1 MGRNM
6 RFRQSS
12 SFSSFVF
19 GNNRNISL
27 KQDSP
32 FLLRR
37 SPAYRTGPSR
47 GCRWRSWRAAC
58 SAWPGWWRA
67 CCCPPSG
74 EPRRQAQ
81 AAAWSLGWGFF
92 RSLEATQASMSQG
105 LLFPDQPSILAEPET
120 FSLTGGWAIG
130 TEAGSRQ
137 RPKSLSG
144 LLMSQSPTSPN
155 VFCLS
160 VCYLFT
166 AFNVIVYSSRMFQ
179 NVPEYSRIFQNI
191 PEYSRIFQNVPE
203 CSRMF

>member
-58 SAWPGWWRA
+58 SAWPWQV
-67 CCCPPSG
+67 
-74 EPRRQAQ
+74 QAGGAPVVAS

-92 RSLEATQASMSQG
+92 RSLEATQASMSHG

-130 TEAGSRQ
+130 TEAGSRHW
-137 RPKSLSG
+137 PEPLSG
-144 LLMSQSPTSPN
+144 LLMSTKFFPFFHFYCQRYQS
-155 VFCLS
+155 
-160 VCYLFT
+160 
-166 AFNVIVYSSRMFQ
+166 
-179 NVPEYSRIFQNI
+179 
-191 PEYSRIFQNVPE
+191 
-203 CSRMF
+203 